1 MFSNFSL
8 LEESKA
14 IIGVNNENQKLFNNQ
29 TFISLN
35 EKRKKIESKYLS
47 FLKKEQQDPINLLS
61 YCIFNPLKIKKDPD
75 TKFKIDK
82 DKLNELFLISEDK
95 RLHKE
100 IYKTKLYE
108 LLNPYHLVVEKKYI
122 KVKYISNEIK
132 AKFVKDKE
140 EIKERGYNISLNE
153 FYDKNTNIY
162 FGLAQNIGYKYKIK
176 NKDLIKNAVENKE
189 LLVKLINESDN
200 FDKKILLKPDFTLE
214 ELKLLIIFLYKV
226 SFGVNEL
233 KTISLYYDYNVPIE
247 GDQKTLEELYKKYGN
262 DYELIIYISA
272 DY

>member
-1 MFSNFSL
+1 MFSNFAL

-14 IIGVNNENQKLFNNQ
+14 IIGINNENQKLFNNQ
-29 TFISLN
+29 TFATLN

-61 YCIFNPLKIKKDPD
+61 YSIFNPLKIKKDPE

-95 RLHKE
+95 RSHKE

-108 LLNPYHLVVEKKYI
+108 LLNPYHLVIEKKYI
-122 KVKYISNEIK
+122 KLKYISSSIRS
-132 AKFVKDKE
+132 KFMKDKE

-153 FYDKNTNIY
+153 YYDKNKNIY
-162 FGLAQNIGYKYKIK
+162 FGLAQKNVQKNKIK
-176 NKDLIKNAVENKE
+176 NKDVIKNAVENKE
-189 LLVKLINESDN
+189 LLVRLINELDN
-200 FDKKILLKPDFTLE
+200 FDKKLLLKPEFTLE
-214 ELKLLIIFLYKV
+214 DLKVLIVFLYKV

-233 KTISLYYDYNVPIE
+233 KKISLYYDYDFPIE
-247 GDQKTLEELYKKYGN
+247 DDQLTLADLYKKWGKN
-262 DYELIIYISA
+262 YELLIYINA